1 MIIRITRYPL
11 YFLVFFA
18 IFSCKPDERSIL
30 PKISGAAGEVL
41 LIIDN
46 QEWESEVGEKFTEV
60 LTQVQPALPQPEP
73 TFDLMHT
80 SPAGFTN
87 IFRVHRNI
95 IFARIGSEFEEPKIT
110 VQTDQWA
117 TPQLIINL
125 QAPNE
130 AECIR
135 LLEESGDQILE
146 RINRSERERLMDYYR
161 SYQVTAI
168 YNHLKEK
175 HHLTLAIPKG
185 YEIAVDTN
193 DFVWITTESA
203 QPGESGYAFYSQQ
216 SILIYYY
223 NYVDTNTFT
232 LDYLVNKR
240 NQQVKKHIP
249 GPNAGSYM
257 ATEDLLPPIM
267 KEFTLNERYVAEVRG
282 LWKLEKGAMGGPFVS
297 LSTVDV
303 ERNRVITV
311 EGFVFAAGLEKREFL
326 RQVESIL
333 YTLEIEGKE
342 E

>member
-1 MIIRITRYPL
+1 MITRITRYLL
-11 YFLVFFA
+11 YLFVFSA
-18 IFSCKPDERSIL
+18 IFYCKPDERSIL
-30 PKISGAAGEVL
+30 PKISGSAGEVL

-46 QEWESEVGEKFTEV
+46 QKWESTVGEKFNEV

-73 TFDLMHT
+73 VFKLIHT

-95 IFARIGSEFEEPKIT
+95 IFARIGSEFEESKIAI
-110 VQTDQWA
+110 QRDQWA
-117 TPQLIINL
+117 TPQLVINV
-125 QAPNE
+125 QAPNDE
-130 AECIR
+130 ECIR
-135 LLEESGDQILE
+135 LLEESGDQIIE

-161 SYQVTAI
+161 SYQVAAI
-168 YNHLKEK
+168 YNRLKVK
-175 HHLTLAIPKG
+175 HHLTLSIPKG
-185 YEIAVDTN
+185 YEIAVDTT
-193 DFVWITTESA
+193 DFVWISTESA

-223 NYVDTNTFT
+223 DYVDTNTFT

-240 NQQVKKHIP
+240 NQYLKKHIP
-249 GPNAGSYM
+249 GPNPGSYM

-267 KEFTLNERYVAEVRG
+267 KEFKLDDRYVAELRG
-282 LWKLEKGAMGGPFVS
+282 LWKLENGAMGGPFVS
-297 LSTVDV
+297 LSTVDE

-311 EGFVFAAGLEKREFL
+311 EGFVFAAGLDKREFL

-333 YTLEIEGKE
+333 YTLEIDE

>member
-1 MIIRITRYPL
+1 MRKSIS
-11 YFLVFFA
+11 FFA
-18 IFSCKPDERSIL
+18 LLLSILIFFSCKPDESSLL

-46 QEWESEVGEKFTEV
+46 QRWDSPIGEKFTEI
-60 LTQVQPALPQPEP
+60 LTQAQPALPQPEP
-73 TFDLMHT
+73 VFNLMHT

-95 IFARIGSEFEEPKIT
+95 IFARIGSEFQEPKIT

-117 TPQLIINL
+117 TPQLVINIE
-125 QAPNE
+125 APNE
-130 AECIR
+130 EECVS
-135 LLEESGDQILE
+135 LLEESGDQIVD
-146 RINRSERERLMDYYR
+146 RINKGERDRLMDYFK
-161 SYQVTAI
+161 SYQVAAI
-168 YNHLKEK
+168 YKKLKDK
-175 HHLTLAIPKG
+175 HDLTLSIPKG
-185 YEIAVDTN
+185 YEIAEDTT

-223 NYVDTNTFT
+223 NYTDTNTFT
-232 LDYLVNKR
+232 LDFLVNKR
-240 NQQVKKHIP
+240 NEIVKKHIP
-249 GPNAGSYM
+249 GPNPNSYM

-267 KEFTLNERYVAEVRG
+267 KEFTEDGRYFAEVRG
-282 LWKLEKGAMGGPFVS
+282 LWKLENGAMGGPFVS
-297 LSTVDV
+297 LSTVD
-303 ERNRVITV
+303 ELRNRVITV

-333 YTLEIEGKE
+333 YTLHIEE

>member
-1 MIIRITRYPL
+1 MIKRITRYFL
-11 YFLVFFA
+11 YLFLFSALV
-18 IFSCKPDERSIL
+18 SCKPDAKSIL
-30 PKISGAAGEVL
+30 PKISGSAGEVL

-46 QEWESEVGEKFTEV
+46 QKWESPVGEKFNEV
-60 LTQVQPALPQPEP
+60 LTQVQPLLPQPEP
-73 TFDLMHT
+73 MFSLLHT

-95 IFARIGSEFEEPKIT
+95 IFAKIGPDFKEAKIT

-117 TPQLIINL
+117 TPQLIINVE
-125 QAPNE
+125 APNDE
-130 AECIR
+130 ECIR
-135 LLEESGDQILE
+135 LLEETGDQLVE
-146 RINRSERERLMDYYR
+146 RINRGERERLMDYYK
-161 SYQVTAI
+161 SYQVAAI
-168 YNHLKEK
+168 YNRLKEK
-175 HHLTLAIPKG
+175 HHLTLSIPKG
-185 YEIAVDTN
+185 YEIAVDTT

-232 LDYLVNKR
+232 LDYLVSKR
-240 NQQVKKHIP
+240 NKQVKKHIP
-249 GPNAGSYM
+249 GPGPGSYM
-257 ATEDLLPPIM
+257 ATEDIMPPILD
-267 KEFTLNERYVAEVRG
+267 EFELDGRYFAELRG

-297 LSTVDV
+297 LSTVD
-303 ERNRVITV
+303 EQRNRVITV

-333 YTLEIEGKE
+333 YTLEIVE

>member
-1 MIIRITRYPL
+1 MMTRITRYLL
-11 YFLVFFA
+11 YLFVFSVV
-18 IFSCKPDERSIL
+18 FSCKPDERSIL

-46 QEWESEVGEKFTEV
+46 QKWESPVGEKFNEM

-73 TFDLMHT
+73 VFRLIHT
-80 SPAGFTN
+80 SPSGFTN

-95 IFARIGSEFEEPKIT
+95 IFAKIGSEFQESRIA
-110 VQTDQWA
+110 VQTNQWA
-117 TPQLIINL
+117 TPQLIINVE
-125 QAPNE
+125 APNDS
-130 AECIR
+130 ECIS
-135 LLEESGDQILE
+135 LLEESGDQIVE

-161 SYQVTAI
+161 SYQVAAI
-168 YNHLKEK
+168 YKRLKDK
-175 HHLTLAIPKG
+175 HHLTLSIPKG
-185 YEIAVDTN
+185 YEIAVDTT

-203 QPGESGYAFYSQQ
+203 QPGESGYAWYSQQ

-223 NYVDTNTFT
+223 DYVDTNTFT
-232 LDYLVNKR
+232 IDYLVNKR
-240 NQQVKKHIP
+240 NEQVKKHIP
-249 GPNAGSYM
+249 GPNPGSYM

-267 KEFTLNERYVAEVRG
+267 KEFTLDGRYVAELRG
-282 LWKLEKGAMGGPFVS
+282 LWKLENGAMGGPFVS
-297 LSTVDV
+297 LSTVDE

-333 YTLEIEGKE
+333 YTLKIEE

>member
-1 MIIRITRYPL
+1 MIPRIVRSLL
-11 YFLVFFA
+11 YLFVFLAV
-18 IFSCKPDERSIL
+18 FSCKPDERSIL
-30 PKISGAAGEVL
+30 PKISGSAGEVL

-46 QEWESEVGEKFTEV
+46 QKWDGAVGEKFAEV
-60 LTQVQPALPQPEP
+60 LTQPLLTLPQPEP
-73 TFDLMHT
+73 VFNLMHT

-117 TPQLIINL
+117 TPQLVINV

-130 AECIR
+130 TECIR
-135 LLEESGDQILE
+135 LLDESGDQIVE
-146 RINRSERERLMDYYR
+146 RINRSERERLMGYYR

-168 YNHLKEK
+168 YNQLKQK

-185 YEIAVDTN
+185 YEIAVDTA

-203 QPGESGYAFYSQQ
+203 QPGESGYAYYSQQ

-240 NQQVKKHIP
+240 NQYLKKHIP
-249 GPNAGSYM
+249 GPNPGSYM
-257 ATEDLLPPIM
+257 ATEDLLPPIL
-267 KEFTLNERYVAEVRG
+267 KEFTLNDRYVAEVRG

-297 LSTVDV
+297 LSTVDE
-303 ERNRVITV
+303 ERNRVVTV
-311 EGFVFAAGLEKREFL
+311 EGFVYAAGLDKREFL

-333 YTLEIEGKE
+333 YTLEIEKK
-342 E
+342 